1 MRVLVVICCA
11 MACLTVRGN
20 GVIPEPA
27 AVMYGDGVLC
37 KSTLRH
43 VTISNDSLIDQIQFL
58 GQDLRLKVGRGTRD
72 AINLA
77 IDKSIENAQGYR
89 LQVNKT
95 GVNIVAST
103 RQGLFYGIMTLN
115 QLSEDQ
121 PTINY
126 VTITDEPTYDYRAL
140 MIDPARHFLPL
151 DGVKRYIELMA
162 RYKFNTLH
170 IHLSDDQGWRVE
182 IKNYPLLTSIGSVR
196 METESDGTPHK
207 GYYTQ
212 DELRD
217 LVAYAARYYVQII
230 PEIDVPGHSVAAIAA
245 YPWLT
250 CRDTTLE
257 VRTTIGVSRDLLCAG
272 NERVM
277 QMYDTIFNEICDI
290 FPSRRIHIG
299 GDEAPTT
306 NWDSCVK
313 CLAAKDSLRLG
324 SNQELMSRFFDRIAR
339 TLHARG
345 REPMLWYETDIPS
358 YPAGSTMYAWRH
370 GLSAQVKQ
378 ECFDKGYNVVC
389 SPGEYA
395 YLDYP
400 QFEGEITA
408 KSSSWMSIILMENIY
423 RKFDPRGGL
432 VSEQS
437 AHIIGVE
444 ATIWGEYV
452 PDIETLFKRTYP
464 RAFAIAEV
472 GWGSMSKR
480 NWDDFLVRA
489 RREAQYMNKMGVRLT
504 EF

>member
-1 MRVLVVICCA
+1 MT
-11 MACLTVRGN
+11 CLTAALTVEAG
-20 GVIPEPA
+20 GVLPEPS
-27 AVMYGDGVLC
+27 AVERGDGSLL
-37 KSTLRH
+37 KSDLRS
-43 VTISNDSLIDQIQFL
+43 VTVSNDSLIDQIQFL
-58 GQDLRLKVGRGTRD
+58 ESDLRLKVGRGTRN
-72 AINLA
+72 AVNLS
-77 IDKSIENAQGYR
+77 IDKSIENVQGYR
-89 LQVNKT
+89 LQVNKN
-95 GVNIVAST
+95 GVTITAST

-115 QLSEDQ
+115 QLSEGR
-121 PTINY
+121 PTIDH
-126 VTITDEPTYDYRAL
+126 VTITDEPTYSYRAL

-151 DGVKRYIELMA
+151 DGVRRYIALMA

-170 IHLSDDQGWRVE
+170 MHLSDDQGWRVE
-182 IKNYPLLTSIGSVR
+182 IKHYPLLTSIGSVR
-196 METESDGTPHK
+196 RETEGDGTPHK

-212 DELRD
+212 DELKE
-217 LVAYAARYYVQII
+217 LVAYAARYHIEII

-257 VRTTIGVSRDLLCAG
+257 VRTTIGVSQDLLCAG
-272 NERVM
+272 SERVM

-306 NWDSCVK
+306 NWDGCSK
-313 CLAAKDSLRLG
+313 CRAAKDSLHLG
-324 SNQELMSRFFDRIAR
+324 SNQELMSRFFERIGR

-370 GLSAQVKQ
+370 GLSAQVKK
-378 ECFDKGYNVVC
+378 ECAQKGYNVVC

-408 KSSSWMSIILMENIY
+408 KSSSWMSVIPMQSIY
-423 RKFDPRGGL
+423 KKFDPRGGL

-437 AHIIGVE
+437 AHIIGIE

-452 PDIETLFKRTYP
+452 PDMETLFRRTYP

-472 GWGSMSKR
+472 GWSDAKRR
-480 NWDDFLVRA
+480 NWDEFLVRA
-489 RREAQYMNKMGVRLT
+489 RREAQYVNKMGLQLK